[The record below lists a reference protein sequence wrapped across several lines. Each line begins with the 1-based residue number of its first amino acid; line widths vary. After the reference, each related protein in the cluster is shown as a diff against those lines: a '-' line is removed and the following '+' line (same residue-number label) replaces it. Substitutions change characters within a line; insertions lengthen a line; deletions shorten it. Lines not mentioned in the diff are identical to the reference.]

1 MSGAIPVEALT
12 EFCRNVFIAAGTPER
27 VAADVASSLVYAD
40 MRGVAS
46 HGVVRTA
53 IYTQRLEKGLV
64 AADAE
69 PIIER
74 EDGSVMLIDGAS
86 NYGTYVGRKAVGHAI
101 ALADRLGVGCVGVR
115 HSTHFGMAAFYA
127 REAIARGKIAIVLS
141 NASQTMPPPGG
152 IRPFIGT
159 NPLCIAMPTPFA
171 APFVLDMATSVV
183 ARGKIMVAAAR
194 GEAIPEGWATDAE
207 GRPTTDAQAALGGL
221 LLPLGGAKGFMISM
235 AIDILC
241 GVLTGAG
248 FGPGVG
254 NMYKNWTD
262 EQDIGH
268 FFLVIDVERFMPLGR
283 FLERI
288 GAYLTA
294 LKAEPRA
301 PGVDELLYAGEIEHR
316 LEQKALAEGIELPP
330 AVLADLRELAGKYGI
345 ETALF
350 G

>member
-1 MSGAIPVEALT
+1 MSGAIPARALT
-12 EFCRNVFIAAGTPER
+12 EFCRNLFIAAGTPER
-27 VAADVASSLVYAD
+27 VAADVAASLVYAD

-64 AADAE
+64 APHAE
-69 PIIER
+69 PVIER
-74 EDGSVMLIDGAS
+74 KDGSVMLIDGAS
-86 NYGTYVGRKAVGHAI
+86 NYGAYVGRKAMGHAI
-101 ALADRLGVGCVGVR
+101 ALADKLGVGCVGVR

-127 REAIARGKIAIVLS
+127 RDAIARGKIAIVLS
-141 NASQTMPPPGG
+141 NASQIMPPPGG

-159 NPLCIAMPTPFA
+159 NPLCIAMQTPFA
-171 APFVLDMATSVV
+171 APFILDMATSVV
-183 ARGKIMVAAAR
+183 ARGKIMAAAAR
-194 GEAIPEGWATDAE
+194 GEPIPEGWATDAG

-268 FFLVIDVERFMPLGR
+268 FFLVVDVERFMPFER

-316 LEQKALAEGIELPP
+316 LERKAMADGIELPP
-330 AVLADLRELAGKYGI
+330 SVLADLRDLAGKYRI
-345 ETALF
+345 ETSLF

>member
-1 MSGAIPVEALT
+1 
-12 EFCRNVFIAAGTPER
+12 
-27 VAADVASSLVYAD
+27 
-40 MRGVAS
+40 
-46 HGVVRTA
+46 
-53 IYTQRLEKGLV
+53 
-64 AADAE
+64 
-69 PIIER
+69 
-74 EDGSVMLIDGAS
+74 MLIDGAS
-86 NYGTYVGRKAVGHAI
+86 NYGAYVGRKAVGHAL

-159 NPLCIAMPTPFA
+159 NPLCIAMPTPLP
-171 APFVLDMATSVV
+171 APFMLDMATSVV
-183 ARGKIMVAAAR
+183 ARGRIMVAAVR
-194 GEAIPEGWATDAE
+194 GEPIPEGWATDAE

-221 LLPLGGAKGFMISM
+221 LLPIGGAKGFMISM

-294 LKAEPRA
+294 LKAELRA

-316 LEQKALAEGIELPP
+316 LEQKAMAEGIELPP
-330 AVLADLRELAGKYGI
+330 AVLADLREVAAKYRV
-345 ETALF
+345 ETSLL